1 MLIEAVQAAAEAAK
15 QGSVTIA
22 IPTAFL
28 SSAATLLLYKGV
40 PFVINAMRGKPRH
53 ANGNGGP
60 KPGMASDCLKHRDK
74 LTEHETKLD
83 GLDVTLKRYEG
94 YFQDI
99 LQRLPK

>member
-1 MLIEAVQAAAEAAK
+1 MILEAAQVAVEAAK

-40 PFVINAMRGKPRH
+40 PFVIGAIRGKPR
-53 ANGNGGP
+53 NGNGHGP
-60 KPGMASDCLKHRDK
+60 KPGTSDECLKHRDK
-74 LTEHETKLD
+74 LTEHETKFDALE
-83 GLDVTLKRYEG
+83 VTLERYEG

-99 LQRLPK
+99 LKRLPK